1 MGTTV
6 ELRRLET
13 STERPLQSDPAQF
26 RIVQTVLPLPL
37 SVHERDDA

>member
-6 ELRRLET
+6 ELRSLET

-37 SVHERDDA
+37 SVHELDDA